1 MKLTIAIISLTI
13 AHSLTVSSAFAHQW
27 CWTSN
32 QNNTYGWQLMTPDER
47 KAHQAKLV
55 SFTEYNACK
64 EYLDKHQKG
73 MEERARNKGVDLRVM
88 QDSPCDAMKARGIL
102 K

>member
-1 MKLTIAIISLTI
+1 MKLIITTIALTLVISLN
-13 AHSLTVSSAFAHQW
+13 ASSAFAHKW
-27 CWTSN
+27 CWTCN

-55 SFTEYNACK
+55 SFTEFNACK
-64 EYLDKHQKG
+64 EYIDKHHKK
-73 MEERARNKGVDLRVM
+73 MEERAREKGVAVPAM
-88 QDSPCDAMKARGIL
+88 QENPCDTMKAEGVL

>member
-1 MKLTIAIISLTI
+1 MNLNTAIVLSLTTALI
-13 AHSLTVSSAFAHQW
+13 TSSAFAHQW

-32 QNNTYGWQLMTPDER
+32 QCNTYGWQLMTPDER

-55 SFTEYNACK
+55 SFQNYTACEK
-64 EYLDKHQKG
+64 YIDMHHKN
-73 MEERARNKGVDLRVM
+73 MDERAKINGVTLPPIADN
-88 QDSPCDAMKARGIL
+88 PCEALKALGKL